1 MKESIS
7 RHTEEED
14 TSMSD
19 RKSTTSTPR
28 WVKVSG
34 LVVIIL
40 VLLAVA
46 IMVISGGEHGPGRH
60 MPSSSNVEQ
69 GVKQLWP

>member
-1 MKESIS
+1 
-7 RHTEEED
+7 
-14 TSMSD
+14 MSNL
-19 RKSTTSTPR
+19 KSTPGTPR

-40 VLLAVA
+40 VLLATA
-46 IMVISGGEHGPGRH
+46 IMFISGGEHGPGRH

-69 GVKQLWP
+69 GVKQPWS